1 MAFYVD
7 NYLKD
12 KKLAADAAIEA
23 GNVVLAEGE
32 LVEFCSTSV
41 PSFLRAGN
49 LLTET
54 ENLLAGKFDNVGGYK
69 ITEPIIRELIAV
81 NKIVEES
88 FDNRLILCSKNKNDE
103 KLSLKFSITFSNKGE
118 KRACSLFLLEKIY
131 NNSVFATLKSTL
143 LATYTDANDANFET
157 KCKKVFNYKTKQ
169 EGDGQEYMNEELV
182 RLLIAQKLSLMFS
195 WKNLEIGLESEC
207 EKYLQELIAL
217 LKKSGKYGEFVLA
230 RFLKAKSALGLSEK
244 NIGKDYYKKLVD
256 LMHKELLAAGGGK
269 IPLSVKT
276 KWLELLAKREE
287 GIKTLIDFRPISKD
301 PSKSTAKPASKSSG
315 GGGSGGKKGGKKGGN
330 KGGKNSGDNKK
341 KDDKKKRAYGA
352 PDTIKKTATDKR
364 DKSKRTAAKSISAD
378 DASLTALGKLVS
390 TLRSEIKAY
399 SLLDKSASV
408 LCSDIK
414 DFSMLDKS
422 ASVLCS
428 DFEDCLMLGKSASVL
443 CDETK
448 DFSMPDKG
456 ESWPLERI
464 KASDDSRTEGS
475 KSTPLKSGKAG
486 LEM

>member
-49 LLTET
+49 LLNET

-103 KLSLKFSITFSNKGE
+103 KLSLKFSMTFSNKGE

-207 EKYLQELIAL
+207 ENYLQELIAL

-330 KGGKNSGDNKK
+330 KGDKNSGDSKK

-352 PDTIKKTATDKR
+352 PDKSKRTATDKR
-364 DKSKRTAAKSISAD
+364 DKSKRIATDKRDKSKRIEASILRDSFDVAD
-378 DASLTALGKLVS
+378 SLAECACEGLSRYIDAVHVSESYVGLDDFEVSIEKTVGAIGHFEDTIKMKGSLDEFTEA
-390 TLRSEIKAY
+390 EIKHRKTDTIDYDPKLSRVATKKH
-399 SLLDKSASV
+399 SDKSAGYE
-408 LCSDIK
+408 I
-414 DFSMLDKS
+414 
-422 ASVLCS
+422 
-428 DFEDCLMLGKSASVL
+428 
-443 CDETK
+443 
-448 DFSMPDKG
+448 
-456 ESWPLERI
+456 
-464 KASDDSRTEGS
+464 
-475 KSTPLKSGKAG
+475 
-486 LEM
+486 